1 MMLFYGHDRNE
12 PSGPN
17 PGNAESGKLLSAAT
31 TGESA
36 PDPETVWFEYVGD
49 TSISAIGSITRTLY
63 RFTCKHAQVAV
74 DPRDAP
80 SVARVPHLRRVA

>member
-1 MMLFYGHDRNE
+1 MLFCGHDRNTL
-12 PSGPN
+12 SGAN
-17 PGNAESGKLLSAAT
+17 TGEGESEKLPSAAA
-31 TGESA
+31 TGTPA
-36 PDPETVWFEYVGD
+36 PSHEAVWFEYVGD

-80 SVARVPHLRRVA
+80 SVARVPHLRRIA